1 MTDQNQSNVLKT
13 PSDRLTGM
21 SAYIE
26 GKMKRYSLMF
36 AVNGGAFV
44 IAKLFADQNTK
55 DILGGL
61 SPRALA
67 IGAVMFTLL
76 MWRDIYLFGDMM
88 KREFF
93 DGKLVF
99 QRPGILILHAL
110 CSLVIIGWL
119 LAAFWPHGG
128 TARPSGTG
136 NESQPIRSDTNGTS
150 SAAGSH
156 R

>member
-1 MTDQNQSNVLKT
+1 MTEPSQSNLLKT
-13 PSDRLTGM
+13 PSERLDGM
-21 SAYIE
+21 NAYIE

-44 IAKLFADQNTK
+44 IANLFADEKTK
-55 DILGGL
+55 AILGGL
-61 SPRALA
+61 SPKALA
-67 IGAVMFTLL
+67 IGAVLFTLL

-99 QRPGILILHAL
+99 QRQGVLILHAL

-119 LAAFWPHGG
+119 LAAFWPG
-128 TARPSGTG
+128 
-136 NESQPIRSDTNGTS
+136 
-150 SAAGSH
+150 
-156 R
+156 